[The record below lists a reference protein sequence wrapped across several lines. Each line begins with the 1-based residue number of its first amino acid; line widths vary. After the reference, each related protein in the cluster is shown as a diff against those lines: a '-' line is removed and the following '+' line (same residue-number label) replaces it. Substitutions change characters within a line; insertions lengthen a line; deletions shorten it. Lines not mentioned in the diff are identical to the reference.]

1 MLICLLRED
10 TKMKKNHGTT
20 YKDAGVDTK
29 EAAKAVDALKP
40 LAESTF
46 NANVLGGIGGFGSM
60 FQLPIN
66 NMKEPVLVS
75 GTDGVGTKLKIA
87 FMMDQHKTIG
97 IDCVAMCINDILCQ
111 GAKPLFF
118 LDYIA
123 TGKLEP
129 EKIKEIIEGVTE
141 GCKQCGAALI
151 GGETA
156 EMPGF
161 YQNNEYDIAGF
172 CVGLVDKKDII
183 TGASIKTRDV
193 LVGISSSGLHSNGF
207 SLVRKIFLN
216 EENLDKYLQNKNTLN
231 EFVEEL
237 GMTLG
242 EELLR
247 PTKIYYQTV
256 EEAKKL
262 AQIKGMVHITGG
274 GFYENIPRVIP
285 EGLGVSIYP
294 DSWETL
300 PIFPYMKKLAALEEK
315 EMFSTFNMGIGFIF
329 IVPYSQSET
338 FIKGLNDIGE
348 KAFRIGEVIVG
359 EGVRFD

>member
-1 MLICLLRED
+1 
-10 TKMKKNHGTT
+10 MKRNHGTT

-46 NANVLGGIGGFGSM
+46 NANVLGGIGSFGSM

-66 NMKEPVLVS
+66 DMKEPVLVS

-129 EKIKEIIEGVTE
+129 KKIKEIIEGVAE

-161 YQNNEYDIAGF
+161 YQNDEYDIAGF
-172 CVGLVDKKDII
+172 CVGLVDKGNIV
-183 TGASIKTRDV
+183 TGASISTGDV

-207 SLVRKIFLN
+207 SLVRKIFLK
-216 EENLDKYLQNKNTLN
+216 EENPDEYFQDKSVLN

-237 GMTLG
+237 GVTLG

-247 PTKIYYQTV
+247 PTKIYYRTV
-256 EEAKKL
+256 QEAQKL
-262 AQIKGMVHITGG
+262 AQVKGMVHITGG

-285 EGLGVSIYP
+285 EGFGVSIYR
-294 DSWETL
+294 DSWKVP
-300 PIFPYMKKLAALEEK
+300 PIFPYMQRLSDIDEK
-315 EMFSTFNMGIGFIF
+315 EMFSTFNMGIGFMF
-329 IVPYSQSET
+329 IIPYSQSET
-338 FIKGLNDIGE
+338 FIKGLNDMGE
-348 KAFRIGEVIVG
+348 KAFRIGEVIEG

>member
-1 MLICLLRED
+1 
-10 TKMKKNHGTT
+10 MKKNLSVT
-20 YKDAGVDTK
+20 YKDAGVDTL

-46 NANVLGGIGGFGSM
+46 NANVLGGIGSFGSM
-60 FQLPIN
+60 FQLPMG

-87 FMMDQHKTIG
+87 FMMDRHRTIG
-97 IDCVAMCINDILCQ
+97 IDCVAMCVNDILCQ

-123 TGKLEP
+123 TGKIEAQ
-129 EKIKEIIEGVTE
+129 KIKEIIEGVSE

-161 YQNNEYDIAGF
+161 YQKNEYDIAGF
-172 CVGLVDKKDII
+172 CVGLVDKKDIVN
-183 TGASIKTRDV
+183 GHSICQGNV
-193 LVGISSSGLHSNGF
+193 LIGVSSSGLHSNGF
-207 SLVRKIFLN
+207 SLVRKVLLQ
-216 EENLDKYLQNKNTLN
+216 EENVLEGLEKENELD
-231 EFVEEL
+231 EFIEEL
-237 GMTLG
+237 GITLG

-247 PTKIYYQTV
+247 PTKIYYEVVQK
-256 EEAKKL
+256 ALKL
-262 AQIKGMVHITGG
+262 AQINGMVHITGG

-285 EGLGVSIYP
+285 KGLGVLINRN
-294 DSWETL
+294 SWEIP
-300 PIFPYMKKLAALEEK
+300 PIFPYLQGIGGLEEK

-329 IVPYSQSET
+329 IAPYSQSENL
-338 FIKGLNDIGE
+338 IKGLKEMGE
-348 KAFRIGEVIVG
+348 KAFRIGEVITG
-359 EGVRFD
+359 EGVSFE

>member
-1 MLICLLRED
+1 M
-10 TKMKKNHGTT
+10 T
-20 YKDAGVDTK
+20 YKDAGVDTQ
-29 EAAKAVDALKP
+29 EAAKAVDVLKP

-60 FQLPIN
+60 FQLPLAG
-66 NMKEPVLVS
+66 MKEPVLVS

-87 FMMDQHKTIG
+87 SMMNCHTTIG
-97 IDCVAMCINDILCQ
+97 IDCVAMCVNDILCQ

-129 EKIKEIIEGVTE
+129 LKIKAIIEGLAE
-141 GCKQCGAALI
+141 GCKQCATALI

-161 YQNNEYDIAGF
+161 YQNDEYDIAGF
-172 CVGLVDKKDII
+172 CVGLVDKKDIVS
-183 TGASIKTRDV
+183 GESIRIGDV
-193 LVGISSSGLHSNGF
+193 LIGISSSGLHSNGF
-207 SLVRKIFLN
+207 SLVRKLFL
-216 EENLDKYLQNKNTLN
+216 EEKELTQCFQEEDVLN
-231 EFVEEL
+231 QYIEEL
-237 GMTLG
+237 GVRLG
-242 EELLR
+242 EELLK
-247 PTKIYYQTV
+247 PTKIYYETV
-256 EEAKKL
+256 KEAQNL

-285 EGLGVSIYP
+285 EGLGVSIYR
-294 DSWETL
+294 DSWEIH
-300 PIFPYMKKLAALEEK
+300 PIFPYIKRIGGLEEK

-329 IVPYSQSET
+329 IAPYSQSESL
-338 FIKGLNDIGE
+338 INGLKEIGD
-348 KAFRIGEVIVG
+348 KVFRIGEVIEG

>member
-1 MLICLLRED
+1 
-10 TKMKKNHGTT
+10 MKENPGIT
-20 YKDAGVDTK
+20 YKDAGVDTV

-46 NANVLGGIGGFGSM
+46 NSNVLGGIGSFGSM
-60 FQLPIN
+60 FQLPVGD
-66 NMKEPVLVS
+66 MKEPVLVS

-87 FMMDQHKTIG
+87 FLMNRHNTIG
-97 IDCVAMCINDILCQ
+97 IDCVAMCVNDILCQ

-123 TGKLEP
+123 TGKVEP
-129 EKIKEIIEGVTE
+129 QKIKEIVEGIAE
-141 GCKQCGAALI
+141 GCRQSKAALI

-161 YQNNEYDIAGF
+161 YQKDEYDMAGF
-172 CVGLVDKKDII
+172 CVGLVDKKDAI
-183 TGASIKTRDV
+183 TGASIEAGDV
-193 LVGISSSGLHSNGF
+193 LVGVSSSGLHSNGF
-207 SLVRKIFLN
+207 SLVRKVLLE
-216 EENLDKYLQNKNTLN
+216 EENVIT

-237 GMTLG
+237 GVTLG

-247 PTKIYYQTV
+247 PTKIYYETV
-256 EEAKKL
+256 QEALRL
-262 AQIKGMVHITGG
+262 AQIKGMVHLTGG

-285 EGLGVSIYP
+285 KGLGVSISKG
-294 DSWETL
+294 SWNIP
-300 PIFPYMKKLAALEEK
+300 PIFPYIQKIGRLEEK

-329 IVPYSQSET
+329 VVPASQSDVL
-338 FIKGLNDIGE
+338 INGLNGMGE
-348 KAFRIGEVIVG
+348 KAFQIGEVIKE